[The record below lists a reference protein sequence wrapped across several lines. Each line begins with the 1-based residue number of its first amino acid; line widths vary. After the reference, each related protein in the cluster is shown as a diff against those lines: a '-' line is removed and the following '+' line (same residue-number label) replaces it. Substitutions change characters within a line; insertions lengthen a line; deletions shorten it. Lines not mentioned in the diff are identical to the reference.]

1 MGFLYNKIMKNFLI
15 FVLLFFC
22 ALPLFAQEDF
32 NYSTKI
38 ILRKDA
44 SAEIQERITF
54 YTDSEIELPVLKR
67 AIKTNTELKKISM
80 RGNLVYLDFFADRIG
95 NTTFIQTRMNPYSH
109 VGKNQITLS
118 YIIPDAVY
126 SDFGKD
132 VFKFDLN
139 LSDWSYKFKQGTLSF
154 KVDGSHVNKDTL
166 LKVDEKFFSAEEGK
180 ELILTPFLDKNILV
194 YLSFEEGFFDSYSV
208 AFHHLRNLLNIL
220 PIFVMLVMLI
230 CCYFVWRKYG
240 KDPKGPFVT
249 EYEPPRDITPAFA
262 KYILHRQE
270 PIDFSYVTI
279 TLINLAM
286 KGYIKISKYKG
297 QICCTSLKGT
307 NYSELV
313 EEDKIIYENLFAY
326 SPTLVLDN
334 TNATYIQNAFK
345 KMIDRMIVK
354 GEDFFRA
361 NVYQMSIPLGILLLS
376 FLVIYTSQNQF
387 ATYVAKFCFGIS
399 LVSFGLLFMFIDNIS
414 PQYIKSYRRLMGFR
428 QYMLIA
434 EQGRVHF
441 SNPFDKERLF
451 CDYLPYAYAFGMEKQ
466 LIAKFKKEFDERII
480 RRYQEYLGSVEAISQ
495 EQINSTLSTIC
506 VVVGVGV
513 AAAAV
518 ATGAVSTPTIWR
530 ILGGFFG
537 GGKK

>member
-1 MGFLYNKIMKNFLI
+1 MKKF
-15 FVLLFFC
+15 LLFV
-22 ALPLFAQEDF
+22 FAVFLVWPVFAVEDF
-32 NYSTKI
+32 DYKAQI
-38 ILRKDA
+38 ILKKDA
-44 SAEIQERITF
+44 SAEVRETITF
-54 YTDSEIELPVLKR
+54 YTDSETELPVLKR
-67 AIKTNTELKKISM
+67 SINTNTELKKISM
-80 RGNLVYLDFFADRIG
+80 RGNLLYLGFFADRIG
-95 NTTFIQTRMNPYSH
+95 NTTFIQTHMNPYSH
-109 VGKNQITLS
+109 VGKNQIILS

-139 LSDWSYKFKQGTLSF
+139 LSDWSYNFKQGTILF
-154 KVDGSHVNKDTL
+154 KVDGNHINKNTL
-166 LKVDEKFFSAEEGK
+166 IKIDGKPFHAEEGK
-180 ELILTPFLDKNILV
+180 ELILTPYLDKNISV
-194 YLSFEEGFFDSYSV
+194 DLSFEKGFFDSYS
-208 AFHHLRNLLNIL
+208 FLFRYLRNFLNIL
-220 PIFVMLVMLI
+220 PVLVMLFMLI
-230 CCYFVWRKYG
+230 YCYFIWSKYG

-249 EYEPPRDITPAFA
+249 EYDPPREITPAFA
-262 KYILHRQE
+262 KYILNRQE

-297 QICCTSLKGT
+297 EICCTSLKGADYYDLT
-307 NYSELV
+307 

-326 SPTLVLDN
+326 SPQLVLDN
-334 TNATYIQNAFK
+334 TSATYIQNAFK
-345 KMIDRMIVK
+345 KMIDRMMVK

-376 FLVIYTSQNQF
+376 FLVIFTSQNQF
-387 ATYVAKFCFGIS
+387 ASYIAKFCFGVS
-399 LVSFGLLFMFIDNIS
+399 LVSFGLLFRFIDNIN
-414 PQYIKSYRRLMGFR
+414 PKYTKLYCRLMGFR

-451 CDYLPYAYAFGMEKQ
+451 CDYLPYAYAFGMEKR

-480 RRYQEYLGSVEAISQ
+480 RRYEEYLGSIDAIPQ
-495 EQINSTLSTIC
+495 EQINSTLATVC
-506 VVVGVGV
+506 VIVGAGV

-518 ATGAVSTPTIWR
+518 ATGAVATPTIWQM
-530 ILGGFFG
+530 LGGFFG

>member
-32 NYSTKI
+32 NYSAKI

-44 SAEIQERITF
+44 TAEVQEGITF
-54 YTDSEIELPVLKR
+54 YTDSIISLPALKR
-67 AIKTNTELKKISM
+67 IIDEDINVKRISVFINGEYVDFTQKM
-80 RGNLVYLDFFADRIG
+80 IDNKVHIYALVNPHLRIG
-95 NTTFIQTRMNPYSH
+95 
-109 VGKNQITLS
+109 KNHIILS
-118 YIIPDAVY
+118 YTV
-126 SDFGKD
+126 SDVIQAGYNKD
-132 VFKFDLN
+132 VFKWNLN
-139 LSDWSYKFKQGTLSF
+139 LQDLPYKFNKGKILF
-154 KVDGSHVNKDTL
+154 KVDGSHIIKNTSIKIGKAVLPLEEDK
-166 LKVDEKFFSAEEGK
+166 EFS
-180 ELILTPFLDKNILV
+180 LTPFLDKEISLD
-194 YLSFEEGFFDSYSV
+194 LSFEKGFFDNYLLASRY
-208 AFHHLRNLLNIL
+208 LRGMLNIL

-249 EYEPPRDITPAFA
+249 EYEPPKDITPAFA

-297 QICCTSLKGT
+297 NICCTSLKGT
-307 NYSELV
+307 NYSELF

-354 GEDFFRA
+354 SESFFRA

-376 FLVIYTSQNQF
+376 FLLIYTSQNQF

-414 PQYIKSYRRLMGFR
+414 PRYVKSYCRLMGFR

-434 EQGRVHF
+434 EKGRVHF

-495 EQINSTLSTIC
+495 EQINSTLATIC
-506 VVVGVGV
+506 VIVGAGV
-513 AAAAV
+513 V
-518 ATGAVSTPTIWR
+518 ATTAPHLLPGIITR
-530 ILGGFFG
+530 I
-537 GGKK
+537 KR

>member
-1 MGFLYNKIMKNFLI
+1 MKNFLI
-15 FVLLFFC
+15 FILLFFC
-22 ALPLFAQEDF
+22 ALPSFAQEDF
-32 NYSTKI
+32 DYNIKI
-38 ILRKDA
+38 ILKKDA
-44 SAEIQERITF
+44 SAEVRETVTL
-54 YTDSEIELPVLKR
+54 YADSEEELPVLKR
-67 AIKTNTELKKISM
+67 SLKTNTTLKKINLSYNM
-80 RGNLVYLDFFADRIG
+80 RYFSVIADKIG
-95 NTTFIQTRMNPYSH
+95 NTTFIQPVSRPFSRI
-109 VGKNQITLS
+109 GKNTITLS
-118 YIIPDAVY
+118 YIVPDAVY
-126 SDFGKD
+126 SYFGKD
-132 VFKFDLN
+132 YFKFDLQ

-154 KVDGSHVNKDTL
+154 KVDGNHIINNTVIKIDNTIYHV
-166 LKVDEKFFSAEEGK
+166 EEDR
-180 ELILTPFLDKNILV
+180 EYILTPFLNKNIFLDF
-194 YLSFEEGFFDSYSV
+194 SFEGGFFDSYSV
-208 AFHHLRNLLNIL
+208 VFHNLRNMLNIL
-220 PIFVMLVMLI
+220 PIFVTLFMI
-230 CCYFVWRKYG
+230 IYCYFVWRKYG

-249 EYEPPRDITPAFA
+249 EYEPPKDITPAFA
-262 KYILHRQE
+262 KYILNRQE

-326 SPTLVLDN
+326 SPNLILDN
-334 TNATYIQNAFK
+334 TSATYIQNAFK
-345 KMIDRMIVK
+345 KMVDRMVVK
-354 GEDFFRA
+354 GEDFFHA

-399 LVSFGLLFMFIDNIS
+399 LVSFGLLFMFINNIS
-414 PQYIKSYRRLMGFR
+414 PQYVKSYCRLMGFR

-480 RRYQEYLGSVEAISQ
+480 QRYQEYLGSVDAISL

-530 ILGGFFG
+530 MLGGFFG